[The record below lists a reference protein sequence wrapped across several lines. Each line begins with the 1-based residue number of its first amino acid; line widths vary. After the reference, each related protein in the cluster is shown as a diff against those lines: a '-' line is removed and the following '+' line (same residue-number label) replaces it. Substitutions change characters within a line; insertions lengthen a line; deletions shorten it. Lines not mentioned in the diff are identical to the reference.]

1 MEEEEFRAKAK
12 ADISRLLDN
21 WKTVELWIKRAE
33 QINGSA
39 MIPAINELR
48 YASRQLFNA
57 IHLYDKAPIAIE
69 EREKIKKRIIISEQY
84 LLNSEHDISD
94 AVITYYKTVCIDLE
108 NRFGRNIITSH
119 FAEYPLFRRHI
130 SDCENLIS
138 DSRQHYDNRSENYR
152 HVRDDHILPMIEM
165 HEALIDAEVSAQ
177 EETLR
182 TEREL
187 KFAEGRASLL
197 FYIAILSFPLAILG
211 IALSVYLWIVTP
223 EKYCI
228 FHKKTPVL
236 DLICSD

>member
-12 ADISRLLDN
+12 ADISCLLDK

-94 AVITYYKTVCIDLE
+94 VTVHTPTPLHSWVRAGDL
-108 NRFGRNIITSH
+108 G
-119 FAEYPLFRRHI
+119 
-130 SDCENLIS
+130 
-138 DSRQHYDNRSENYR
+138 
-152 HVRDDHILPMIEM
+152 
-165 HEALIDAEVSAQ
+165 
-177 EETLR
+177 
-182 TEREL
+182 
-187 KFAEGRASLL
+187 
-197 FYIAILSFPLAILG
+197 
-211 IALSVYLWIVTP
+211 
-223 EKYCI
+223 
-228 FHKKTPVL
+228 
-236 DLICSD
+236 